1 MDGDEML
8 QDIDPL
14 FGATLPASGLKWI
27 WNIAPRPEITPNIN
41 LRFRMTG
48 IADLKNAMQRTDP

>member
-1 MDGDEML
+1 ML